1 MVKPILVGGE
11 FPGAG
16 SPAERQAPRSPAT
29 V

>member
-11 FPGAG
+11 FPDTG